1 MYKIRSFVNRNILLN
16 LYYAL
21 VYPHL
26 LYAIQIWGCAFD
38 CNINKIDILQ
48 RKAIRMLL
56 TFNDHIYSHLGPSI
70 DVSSLF
76 KELELLKVKEIF
88 ELRLGQFIFD
98 CLNGQSPIQFNNWF
112 ILNVDIHNHA
122 SRGNYNIANYGDERS
137 KTTNL
142 FRLGG
147 RTLYYGLK
155 SIKSYGPKIWNEYP
169 HCIRNNKSKKMFSNS
184 LKTHLL
190 TRY

>member
-26 LYAIQIWGCAFD
+26 LYAIQTWGFTFD

-48 RKAIRMLL
+48 RKVIRML
-56 TFNDHIYSHLGPSI
+56 TFNDHLYGHWGPSV
-70 DVSSLF
+70 DVSCLF

-112 ILNVDIHNHA
+112 I
-122 SRGNYNIANYGDERS
+122 
-137 KTTNL
+137 
-142 FRLGG
+142 
-147 RTLYYGLK
+147 
-155 SIKSYGPKIWNEYP
+155 
-169 HCIRNNKSKKMFSNS
+169 
-184 LKTHLL
+184 
-190 TRY
+190 